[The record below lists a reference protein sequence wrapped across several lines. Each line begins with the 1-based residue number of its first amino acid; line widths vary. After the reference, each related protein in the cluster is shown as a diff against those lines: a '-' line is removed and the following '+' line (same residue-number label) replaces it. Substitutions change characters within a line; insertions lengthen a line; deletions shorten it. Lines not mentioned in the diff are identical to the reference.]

1 MDNNQTA
8 KTDLQEAEREG
19 LLVVTAALVD
29 RTLAITFAGLG
40 DVVAEARTV
49 LAATFDYGDVVS
61 KSALR
66 LGRKLGERLVDLGS
80 EFAQRGERATR
91 GLVQVVRTTGSEA
104 LEAATQALTATPS
117 AKPAPPPR
125 AKA

>member
-1 MDNNQTA
+1 MENNQTA
-8 KTDLQEAEREG
+8 KTDLQEVDREG
-19 LLVVTAALVD
+19 LLVVTGALVD
-29 RTLAITFAGLG
+29 RTLATTFAAVG

-66 LGRKLGERLVDLGS
+66 LGRKLGERIVDLGN
-80 EFAQRGERATR
+80 EFALRGERATR
-91 GLVQVVRTTGSEA
+91 GLVQAVRTTGSEA

-117 AKPAPPPR
+117 AKPAPQPR

>member
-1 MDNNQTA
+1 MENNQTA
-8 KTDLQEAEREG
+8 KTELQEGDREG
-19 LLVVTAALVD
+19 LLVVTSALVD
-29 RTLAITFAGLG
+29 RTLATTFAALG
-40 DVVAEARTV
+40 DVVTEARTV
-49 LAATFDYGDVVS
+49 ITATFDYGDVVS

-66 LGRKLGERLVDLGS
+66 LGRKLGERIVDLGN

-91 GLVQVVRTTGSEA
+91 GLVQAVRTTGSDA

-117 AKPAPPPR
+117 AKTAPPR

>member
-125 AKA
+125 AQA